1 VTAYSNTLI
10 FQLQFLFIYPPNFV
24 CGGIIKIA
32 IEISEYLS
40 KLSQLKIKIAIE
52 ISEYSINKNK
62 NIN

>member
-1 VTAYSNTLI
+1 VI
-10 FQLQFLFIYPPNFV
+10 PIYPPNFV
-24 CGGIIKIA
+24 CGGIIKIT